1 MNVEQ
6 WVENRLDSL
15 EAPVDWQPDADRAR
29 AHLREKNRIYL
40 ARRRRWTWIAVALSV
55 TFLSALAIPGRCD
68 APGSS
73 SCGQPLAAHLWDA
86 VFPKHAA
93 AGPVKQNQ
101 PVVTHPVPP
110 TPAPAQSATVA
121 GVRKPAAAVAQPP
134 QVSPTPVAA
143 VNFKELG
150 SPHAPVV
157 CEIYTDYQCPP
168 CATLYRQTLPL
179 LIGHYVR
186 TGKVKLVYRDFP
198 LRAHPYARLAAQYV
212 NAAGRLGQYDLAV
225 KVVFATQ
232 SLWRADGSL
241 DAQLAQA
248 LSPALIEQ
256 VRDLVRNDATLDGAI
271 TSDIARAKQ
280 EDVHQTPTIIVVS
293 KGERQAIAGVPDFDL
308 LKSYLDVLLA
318 KE

>member
-15 EAPVDWQPDADRAR
+15 EAPVDWQPDADRAL
-29 AHLREKNRIYL
+29 AHLREKDRIYL

-68 APGSS
+68 APGSRF
-73 SCGQPLAAHLWDA
+73 CGQPLGLRLLDQ
-86 VFPKHAA
+86 VFSKHVAMSH
-93 AGPVKQNQ
+93 GSE
-101 PVVTHPVPP
+101 T
-110 TPAPAQSATVA
+110 TVA
-121 GVRKPAAAVAQPP
+121 TA
-134 QVSPTPVAA
+134 
-143 VNFKELG
+143 NFKELG

-198 LRAHPYARLAAQYV
+198 LRAHPYARLAARYV

-248 LSPALIEQ
+248 LSPALMQQ
-256 VRDLVRNDATLDGAI
+256 VRDLVQNDTTLDGAI
-271 TSDIARAKQ
+271 TSDIARAGQ
-280 EDVHQTPTIIVVS
+280 QDVHQTPTIIVVS
-293 KGERQAIAGVPDFDL
+293 KGERQAIAGVPDFNL